1 MLESA
6 EEQQALLIKLIQ
18 KHKSLEHQLFIVSFT
33 WFLKIYFYYI
43 YLVVGCMRTHSRAH
57 ASGGQG
63 SLFFPSMWGSQGSK
77 QVVGL
82 GSKYLYPLS
91 YLTGPII
98 SETGSC

>member
-1 MLESA
+1 M
-6 EEQQALLIKLIQ
+6 
-18 KHKSLEHQLFIVSFT
+18 
-33 WFLKIYFYYI
+33 
-43 YLVVGCMRTHSRAH
+43 CTHSRAH

-91 YLTGPII
+91 YLTGPINLFLR
-98 SETGSC
+98 